1 MLFQGHVMADIEVS
15 RFPPGIKRPSQDP
28 PQPILQD
35 FEDFDVQKQKHV
47 AGREYWYFNLIGR
60 MPGRTE
66 RGKLSS
72 TYRRLASM
80 RTLVFRLWLRLVWE
94 EELLMRKAIRL
105 KEERELWS
113 MA

>member
-72 TYRRLASM
+72 TYRRLASFSYNLVM
-80 RTLVFRLWLRLVWE
+80 QESFVLLLSRTFRRQRRLDFQPGLR
-94 EELLMRKAIRL
+94 R
-105 KEERELWS
+105 
-113 MA
+113 